1 MAEAIEE
8 VWKQIEEFPDY
19 QVSTFGR
26 IKSTKNGKEAYKNKQ
41 INTNNYY
48 IVGLYHNRKE
58 KTCRIHRLM
67 AKAFIPNPDNLPT
80 VDHIDMNR
88 QNNTISNLR
97 WATTYTQVMNRSNTR
112 HDLVETDPVKRKK
125 EREKLDR
132 QKAKDNK
139 DWYCK
144 TCDKAF
150 LSKDHLIRHET
161 KSKTH
166 LKKINNKI
174 EK

>member
-26 IKSTKNGKEAYKNKQ
+26 IKSNKNGKEAYKTPQ
-41 INTNNYY
+41 INANKYY
-48 IVGLYHNRKE
+48 VVGLYHNQKR
-58 KTCRIHRLM
+58 KTCRIHILM

-80 VDHIDMNR
+80 VDHIDINKS
-88 QNNTISNLR
+88 NNIISNLR
-97 WATTYTQVMNRSNTR
+97 WATSHTQLMNRSNTR

-125 EREKLDR
+125 EREKLDK

-150 LSKDHLIRHET
+150 FSKDHLIRHET
-161 KSKTH
+161 TSKTH
-166 LKKINNKI
+166 LKKINSASK
-174 EK
+174 

>member
-1 MAEAIEE
+1 MAESIEE

-19 QVSTFGR
+19 KISTLGR
-26 IKSTKNGKEAYKNKQ
+26 VISCKNGKEAYKTPQ
-41 INTNNYY
+41 INDCNYY
-48 IVGLYHNRKE
+48 VLGLYHNRKQ
-58 KTCRIHRLM
+58 TSCRIHRLM

-80 VDHIDMNR
+80 VDHIDRNR

-97 WATTYTQVMNRSNTR
+97 WATTYTQLMNRSNTR
-112 HDLVETDPVKRKK
+112 LDVEETDPVLRHRIICKDNK
-125 EREKLDR
+125 

-144 TCDKAF
+144 PCDKAF
-150 LSKDHLIRHET
+150 FSKDHLIRHET

-166 LKKINNKI
+166 LKKINSASK
-174 EK
+174 